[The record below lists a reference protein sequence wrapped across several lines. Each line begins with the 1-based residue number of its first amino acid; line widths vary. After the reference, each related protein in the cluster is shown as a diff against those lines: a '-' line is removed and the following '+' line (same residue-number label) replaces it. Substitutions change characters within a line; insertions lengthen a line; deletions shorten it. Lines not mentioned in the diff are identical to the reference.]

1 MDQSIKDYKRQVSG
15 QTKMA
20 GVRDGSLKPLEYRDF
35 DGSKIDTPA
44 SNPVTAFEL
53 QNLHEFIGNTYI
65 NAANAKSSLRASLSN
80 PALKDS
86 QKRTVKIMLHQI
98 NKILDIIAGPND
110 SNTPNDSISL
120 RKLLDKIT
128 ISG

>member
-35 DGSKIDTPA
+35 DGNKVDTPA
-44 SNPVTAFEL
+44 SNPVTVFQL
-53 QNLHEFIGNTYI
+53 QNLHELIGNTYI
-65 NAANAKSSLRASLSN
+65 NAVEAKVSLRDSLSN
-80 PALKDS
+80 PALQES
-86 QKRTVKIMLHQI
+86 QKRTVKMMLHQL

-110 SNTPNDSISL
+110 ASASSDSINL